1 MAEIP
6 DHLYIN
12 TVKVEQHYIAGDWGT
27 SRLRLSLCL
36 GRRALETCQGPGVGA
51 LRGPASEVLL
61 PLIAGWRDT
70 YGPIPLVLCGM
81 AGSRN
86 GWRETA
92 YLPCPADLRAL
103 GESALRFEADG
114 APVAIAPGL
123 SCKSRLGSPEVMR
136 GEETQ
141 IAGALVLQPD
151 LGTGRHLLCLPGT
164 HSKWAYLEDGVVRD
178 FLTAL
183 TGELFALL
191 RDGSTLTRAARVDA
205 AGDSQGASSTPVDSK
220 DGFEKGLDA
229 AATVG
234 TGGLLHAL
242 FAVRSRQLID
252 GRSHDWALSY
262 LSGLMIGS
270 DVRGAIPLFGA
281 REEAVLI
288 GDGALN
294 QRYAQALRR
303 EGIAASCLD
312 GEQCALAG
320 LRTLCQP

>member
-1 MAEIP
+1 MNRE
-6 DHLYIN
+6 
-12 TVKVEQHYIAGDWGT
+12 HYIAGDWGT
-27 SRLRLSLCL
+27 SRLRLSLCRGEQVL
-36 GRRALETCQGPGVGA
+36 ATRQGPGIGA
-51 LRGPASEVLL
+51 LREPAAAALR
-61 PLIAGWRDT
+61 PLIAGWRET
-70 YGPIPLVLCGM
+70 HGPLPLVLCGM

-86 GWRETA
+86 GWRETP

-103 GESALRFEADG
+103 GAAALRFEADG
-114 APVAIAPGL
+114 APVAIASGL

-141 IAGALVLQPD
+141 IAGALALHPG

-164 HSKWAYLEDGVVRD
+164 HTKWAYLEDGQVRD

-191 RDGSTLTRAARVDA
+191 RDGSTLMRVTHPGAADDAEDGFDKGLEAA
-205 AGDSQGASSTPVDSK
+205 AGLGTAS
-220 DGFEKGLDA
+220 
-229 AATVG
+229 
-234 TGGLLHAL
+234 LLHAL

-262 LSGLMIGS
+262 LSGLMIGA
-270 DVRGAIPLFGA
+270 DVRGAIPLFGVK
-281 REEAVLI
+281 REAVLI

-294 QRYAQALRR
+294 ERYAQALRR

-312 GEQCALAG
+312 GEHCALAG
-320 LRTLCQP
+320 LRTLWQP

>member
-1 MAEIP
+1 MDREP
-6 DHLYIN
+6 
-12 TVKVEQHYIAGDWGT
+12 YIAGDWGT

-36 GRRALETCQGPGVGA
+36 GDRVLETRQGPGIGA
-51 LRGPASEVLL
+51 LHEPAAAAIQPLIAPWRQAHGLL
-61 PLIAGWRDT
+61 PL
-70 YGPIPLVLCGM
+70 LLCGM

-86 GWRETA
+86 GWRETP

-103 GESALRFEADG
+103 GEAALRFEADG

-141 IAGALVLQPD
+141 IAGALALHP
-151 LGTGRHLLCLPGT
+151 GIATGRHLLCLPGT
-164 HSKWAYLEDGVVRD
+164 HTKWAWLEDGRVRD

-191 RDGSTLTRAARVDA
+191 RDGSTLMRAARV
-205 AGDSQGASSTPVDSK
+205 GTEGASRDAGGPSHDAR
-220 DGFEKGLDA
+220 DGFDSGLEA
-229 AATVG
+229 AASLG
-234 TGGLLHAL
+234 TASLLHAL
-242 FAVRSRQLID
+242 FSVRSRQLID

-262 LSGLMIGS
+262 LSGMMIGA
-270 DVRGAIPLFGA
+270 DVRGAIPLFA
-281 REEAVLI
+281 TRAEAVLI

-294 QRYAQALRR
+294 ERYAQALRR

-320 LRTLCQP
+320 LRTLWRP